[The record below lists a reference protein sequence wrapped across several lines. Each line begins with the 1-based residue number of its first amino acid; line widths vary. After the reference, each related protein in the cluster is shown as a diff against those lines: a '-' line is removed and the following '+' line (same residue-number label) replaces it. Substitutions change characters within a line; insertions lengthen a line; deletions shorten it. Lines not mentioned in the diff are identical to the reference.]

1 MTGSLSAATTTA
13 SRVTAGT
20 TVAIAA
26 IAAISRDDNCRAF
39 PGTTFVGGGSCALPV
54 EIKGQDAQK
63 KQQRE
68 SGCLEQSIRSDGVH
82 DDLSSQ
88 WLMQAQDTSL

>member
-1 MTGSLSAATTTA
+1 MTGSLSAATSTA
-13 SRVTAGT
+13 SRVTTGT
-20 TVAIAA
+20 TVA

-39 PGTTFVGGGSCALPV
+39 PGTTFVGGGSSALPV

>member
-1 MTGSLSAATTTA
+1 MTGSLSSTATSTA

-26 IAAISRDDNCRAF
+26 ISRDDNWRAF
-39 PGTTFVGGGSCALPV
+39 PGNTFVGGGSCALPV